1 MQYERVKL
9 RTTLKLLAWT
19 IERIDQPFTVIRMP
33 QRRTIRRAMSFK
45 YLKFEMPNRC
55 LRGNVEWELV
65 YISLKI
71 RDCKFGDDHNN
82 NGF

>member
-45 YLKFEMPNRC
+45 YLKFEMPIRC
-55 LRGNVEWELV
+55 LKRKCGVGTCIYKPENQRL
-65 YISLKI
+65 
-71 RDCKFGDDHNN
+71 
-82 NGF
+82 